1 MSSLFCTGLP
11 MQNLSI
17 SFLGKD
23 GPGIVATVS
32 SGLRDNKCNIIQLTQ
47 SILGAEFAAIFI
59 VQAPDGLAIPE
70 LQASLEKLLEKDRH
84 DISVLIR
91 TASSGS
97 FSESTASEP
106 YVVTTDGPDGPGLIS
121 AMTRVFARHNINIE
135 NIKAVLG
142 HGGEDHALFVLEV
155 QVPVSVDIGRLRRE
169 LHSVGKD
176 MGLNTSVQH
185 RDIFEAM
192 HRIADF

>member
-1 MSSLFCTGLP
+1 

-106 YVVTTDGPDGPGLIS
+106 YVVTTDGPDGPGLIA